1 MPWEIKC
8 CLKNTSTEQ
17 NYATEKKRQQHS
29 NISAEQNI
37 AVHLYLLTEKCTT
50 KKIRKVFTKRDL
62 TAFLVDPPNKII
74 NLYPLNS
81 FRVHIKGS
89 NKVSICSKIHAGIK
103 SYTKLTSKD
112 ILQAMEE
119 QQFIIHQNIIIICKY
134 VRSTAVASIDV
145 YLQ

>member
-1 MPWEIKC
+1 MENKVLPEKYVNRAKLC
-8 CLKNTSTEQ
+8 
-17 NYATEKKRQQHS
+17 YREKKIATQQ

-37 AVHLYLLTEKCTT
+37 AVHLYLLTKKCTI
-50 KKIRKVFTKRDL
+50 KKIRKVFTKRDP

-103 SYTKLTSKD
+103 SDAKLTSKD
-112 ILQAMEE
+112 MLQAMVE
-119 QQFIIHQNIIIICKY
+119 QQFTIPQNIIIICKY